1 MPPLTLPF
9 KEGGLACPPVGR
21 GGYRMPLDKET
32 SLLKGLKEFEVIT
45 SKGYREIASH
55 LPKDHDP
62 IGFFCPYVPEE
73 LIHAAGALPFRLMGT
88 PIPMSHVQAHLPPN
102 CCHLVKSS
110 LESLLQGELDFLKGM
125 VFSHTCDSMQGLAD
139 IWSLQRRIPLQFN
152 LMMPSGLD
160 SEFSRPFLKT
170 EIERF
175 RNFLE
180 SNVGKI
186 TPQSLKASVQLFNRI
201 REKLQEIYT
210 HRPKWNKQISGI
222 DFARII
228 RAGYLMDRQRYLELL
243 NDLLNVFPA
252 KTEECESSVPIYL
265 AGNMTH
271 SDFYFS
277 LIEEAGALIVQDDLC
292 SGSRFLRLMVPE
304 NIDPIEGLT
313 HRYLESYL
321 CPTKHQGAHAHEEKL
336 LQEVQKS
343 GAKGVIFLL
352 YKYCEAHY
360 FDYPDLKSALESKG
374 IPTLLLEVED
384 PSYSIGQ
391 LKIRIQA
398 FVEMLCP
405 F

>member
-1 MPPLTLPF
+1 MG
-9 KEGGLACPPVGR
+9 KEA
-21 GGYRMPLDKET
+21 
-32 SLLKGLKEFEVIT
+32 SLLKVLKEFETVT
-45 SKGYREIASH
+45 SMGYREIVSYF
-55 LPKDHDP
+55 PKDRLP

-88 PIPMSHVQAHLPPN
+88 PIKMSHVQAHLPSN

-110 LESLLQGELDFLKGM
+110 LEGLLQGELDFLKEII
-125 VFSHTCDSMQGLAD
+125 FSHTCDSMQGLAD
-139 IWSLQRRIPLQFN
+139 IWALQRRTPLQFN
-152 LMMPSGLD
+152 LMMPSHLD
-160 SEFSRPFLKT
+160 SELSRIYLKA

-175 RNFLE
+175 KSFLE

-186 TPQSLKASVQLFNRI
+186 TPQDLKTSIQLFNRI
-201 REKLQEIYT
+201 RGKLQEIYT
-210 HRPKWNKQISGI
+210 HRPKWHAQIPGS

-243 NDLLNVFPA
+243 NDLLNALPG
-252 KTEECESSVPIYL
+252 KTEESENLVPVYL

-271 SDFYFS
+271 SESYFS
-277 LIEEAGALIVQDDLC
+277 LIEEAGAIVVQDDLC
-292 SGSRFLRLMVPE
+292 SGARFLRLMVPE
-304 NIDPIEGLT
+304 DTDPIEGLT
-313 HRYLESYL
+313 NRYFTSFL
-321 CPTKHQGAHAHEEKL
+321 CPTKHKGAHAHIETL
-336 LQEVQKS
+336 LKEVQKS

-352 YKYCEAHY
+352 YKYCETHY

-384 PSYSIGQ
+384 PSYSIEQ

-398 FVEMLCP
+398 FVEMLSP